1 MASDYINNLRNQFPI
16 LQREVNG
23 KPLVYFDNGATSQ
36 KPQVVIDAITDY
48 YTNYNSN
55 IHRGVHNLSQD
66 ATSAYEEARELI
78 HQYFNTQYLE
88 DDHTLPR
95 VNNIPCPNADCPTNS
110 LEQKKSKKNINE
122 VIYIIINESTMTFQY
137 KCCNCKTTW
146 KNK

>member
-1 MASDYINNLRNQFPI
+1 MRFCQECDNYLSLYVKTDESSNKQKLIYKCVNCNNTEEYNEKGNNCI
-16 LQREVNG
+16 YEN
-23 KPLVYFDNGATSQ
+23 Y
-36 KPQVVIDAITDY
+36 
-48 YTNYNSN
+48 YNSN
-55 IHRGVHNLSQD
+55 NLFVNE
-66 ATSAYEEARELI
+66 Y
-78 HQYFNTQYLE
+78 NTQYLE

>member
-1 MASDYINNLRNQFPI
+1 MRFCQECDNYLSLYVKTDESSNKQKLIYKCVNCNNTEEYNENNSNCI
-16 LQREVNG
+16 YEN
-23 KPLVYFDNGATSQ
+23 Y
-36 KPQVVIDAITDY
+36 
-48 YTNYNSN
+48 YNSN
-55 IHRGVHNLSQD
+55 NLFVNE
-66 ATSAYEEARELI
+66 Y
-78 HQYFNTQYLE
+78 NTQYLE

-122 VIYIIINESTMTFQY
+122 VIYIIINESTMTYQY